1 MEFEIWHYWTIAAVL
16 FFVLEIFLSAFV
28 LASVGIGCLF
38 AMAGAFFGLDFVYQ
52 LLLLIAGILIGFAGI
67 RPFMQHYAW
76 RTAKETATNYQAL
89 IGRIG
94 KVCDAIDTED
104 SGHVML
110 DGDTWKAVSH
120 DGSAIAAGTKVKV
133 TAINSIIVTVKPV
146 EKKTPAAVSEKTGN
160 NAWAAPRQEEE
171 LSVSQKKLMVSAGL
185 KQQVFNPL
193 DIICCYSNQKISFLL
208 LKDGLPAAIDDSLD
222 KLEQKLPQ
230 ELFFRANRQFII
242 TPECVREIK
251 RAGNGKLTVFMCENN
266 SLPESITVSRLK
278 AGKFRQWLSRHCEKI

>member
-1 MEFEIWHYWTIAAVL
+1 MEFEIWHYWIIAAVL

-38 AMAGAFFGLDFVYQ
+38 AMTGAFFGLDFVYQ
-52 LLLLIAGILIGFAGI
+52 LLLLIVGILVGFVGV

-76 RTAKETATNYQAL
+76 HTAKEVATNYHAL
-89 IGRIG
+89 IGRVG
-94 KVCDAIDTED
+94 KVCDTIDAED

-120 DGSAIAAGTKVKV
+120 DDSTIAVGTKVKV
-133 TAINSIIVTVKPV
+133 IAIDSIIVTVKPI
-146 EKKTPAAVSEKTGN
+146 EKKTPATVATEIKD
-160 NAWAAPRQEEE
+160 NASATIEQQEEQ
-171 LSVSQKKLMVSAGL
+171 SISQKKLMVSIGL
-185 KQQVFNPL
+185 KQQIFNPL

-208 LKDGLPAAIDDSLD
+208 LKDGLPITIDDSLD
-222 KLEQKLPQ
+222 KLEQKLPK

-242 TPECVREIK
+242 TSECVREIK
-251 RAGNGKLTVFMCENN
+251 RANNGKLTVLMCENT

-278 AGKFRQWLSRHCEKI
+278 AGKFRQWLNRHCEKI